1 VKGQEGITKSQL
13 FHHEGTFTTATTN
26 CTGVFSH
33 LRMRPES
40 VNCHRLYAL
49 MMLICSLTTKNKV
62 MISDNHMPLLSLAH
76 ITALTVM

>member
-1 VKGQEGITKSQL
+1 VKCQKGETKSQL

-33 LRMRPES
+33 LHMKPES

-49 MMLICSLTTKNKV
+49 MILICNLIAQNKV
-62 MISDNHMPLLSLAH
+62 MISDDHIH
-76 ITALTVM
+76 ITSQTVM